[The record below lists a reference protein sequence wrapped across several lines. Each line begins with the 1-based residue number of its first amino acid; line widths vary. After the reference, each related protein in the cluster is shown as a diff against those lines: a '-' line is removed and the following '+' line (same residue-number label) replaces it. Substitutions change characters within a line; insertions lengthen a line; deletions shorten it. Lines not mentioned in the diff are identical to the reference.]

1 MKTLIILI
9 TISLASLSFGNDSF
23 ITGAGQTYGQA
34 RNSASKIAY
43 SQGLRIIGQNHHK
56 DDNGNWTV
64 VLKVRK
70 R

>member
-1 MKTLIILI
+1 MKTLITLLI
-9 TISLASLSFGNDSF
+9 INFASLSFANESF

-43 SQGLRIIGQNHHK
+43 SQGLKIVGQNHHK
-56 DDNGNWTV
+56 DDKGNWTV

>member
-1 MKTLIILI
+1 MKTLITLLI
-9 TISLASLSFGNDSF
+9 INLASLSFANESF

-43 SQGLRIIGQNHHK
+43 SQGLKIVGQNHHK
-56 DDNGNWTV
+56 DEKGNWTV
-64 VLKVRK
+64 VLKVRE